1 MCFLFGCACG
11 ILSKAQKDVSSTT
24 FASRSAWANA
34 LGKELASIAEVAF
47 SKSYAT
53 R

>member
-1 MCFLFGCACG
+1 MR
-11 ILSKAQKDVSSTT
+11 LSNSFKSSKENVLPYFPT
-24 FASRSAWANA
+24 RSAWANA